1 MNKIEIKTEIGVSEM
16 FEFTINNNYK
26 TIRGVI
32 AVLFSLASAAGLVFY
47 WNQFSGWQKALMLF
61 FALMFTVIEPIEYY
75 LRSKRQV
82 KKNFTVPL
90 SYVFDE
96 NGIEIRRNDEMAH
109 NDWQEVM
116 KVISTKKLVIIYLS
130 PIRAFSLPKKDIGD
144 SYQSLKSLM
153 EENTSCYKFKM

>member
-1 MNKIEIKTEIGVSEM
+1 M
-16 FEFTINNNYK
+16 
-26 TIRGVI
+26 
-32 AVLFSLASAAGLVFY
+32 
-47 WNQFSGWQKALMLF
+47 
-61 FALMFTVIEPIEYY
+61 
-75 LRSKRQV
+75 

-130 PIRAFSLPKKDIGD
+130 PIRAFILPKKDIGD